1 MRQPEEEMETVFDME
16 PSSTSSTPTSLV
28 SQCLRPGGQ
37 VRRGGLEGW
46 ATPAALW
53 RHQNVVPT
61 LGIGEEMGPPRAPST
76 DRQDLAQVTLL
87 PWSWLKSWEE
97 RRSKVFSTFPR
108 RNSERKRE
116 VRENS
121 ATASSVV

>member
-1 MRQPEEEMETVFDME
+1 MQ
-16 PSSTSSTPTSLV
+16 
-28 SQCLRPGGQ
+28 
-37 VRRGGLEGW
+37 
-46 ATPAALW
+46 
-53 RHQNVVPT
+53 
-61 LGIGEEMGPPRAPST
+61 
-76 DRQDLAQVTLL
+76 QDLAQVTLL

-108 RNSERKRE
+108 RRSERKRE